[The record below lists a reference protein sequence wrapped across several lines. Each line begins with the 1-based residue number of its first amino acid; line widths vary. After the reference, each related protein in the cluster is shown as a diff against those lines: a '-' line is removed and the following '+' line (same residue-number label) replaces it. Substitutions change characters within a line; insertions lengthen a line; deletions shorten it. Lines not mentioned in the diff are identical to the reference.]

1 MFYETIKNNITLFE
15 KKYTKSEIDKA
26 LFFSGSNFFIN
37 KLKKKVET
45 IVGERG
51 TQLSGGQ
58 RQRILLARSL
68 LRKPEILILDEAINS
83 LDKNSRIKIMK
94 NLRNIVHK
102 VTIVIISHDYID
114 FEKRDNIIRI

>member
-26 LFFSGSNFFIN
+26 LFSGSNFFIN
-37 KLKKKVET
+37 KLKKKLRQLLKR
-45 IVGERG
+45 I

-83 LDKNSRIKIMK
+83 LDKKFKDQNNEK
-94 NLRNIVHK
+94 
-102 VTIVIISHDYID
+102 
-114 FEKRDNIIRI
+114 FEKYSSQSDNSNYLT